1 MTHLRQP
8 KGAGDTKWKATRDEF
23 RPYKTVDG
31 YRGIRVDAREIEM
44 GGLVLTLVGI
54 LRCNPVQLS
63 EQTELN
69 CVVKFRPWCQKMDL
83 FSTGLC
89 YHLGLT

>member
-1 MTHLRQP
+1 LRQP

-54 LRCNPVQLS
+54 QYYDVIQFSCRNK
-63 EQTELN
+63 LN
-69 CVVKFRPWCQKMDL
+69 
-83 FSTGLC
+83 
-89 YHLGLT
+89 